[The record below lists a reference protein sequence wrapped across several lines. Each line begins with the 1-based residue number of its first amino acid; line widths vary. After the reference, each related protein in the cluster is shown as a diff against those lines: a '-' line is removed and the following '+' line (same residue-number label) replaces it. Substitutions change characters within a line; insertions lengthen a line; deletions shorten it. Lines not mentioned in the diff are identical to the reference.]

1 MIARTHKG
9 FDGDV
14 IFITLEGSGSRLILR
29 ERSSDWM
36 IHVVDVDLIANIEGE
51 IPTEWSLFKLAFGIS
66 PNGALRPA
74 SSSDAFAFGF
84 GQLNSYEL
92 LYRWRSLELNDA
104 DISNVSAL
112 LGPATA

>member
-9 FDGDV
+9 FNGDIV
-14 IFITLEGSGSRLILR
+14 FITLEGSGSRLVLR

-36 IHVVDVDLIANIEGE
+36 IHVVDVDFVADIEGA
-51 IPTEWSLFKLAFGIS
+51 IPTEWSLVKLAFGIS

-74 SSSDAFAFGF
+74 SGAEAFAFGF
-84 GQLNSYEL
+84 SQLNSYKL

-104 DISNVSAL
+104 DIRNISAL
-112 LGPATA
+112 LGPITA